1 MMEIAP
7 MFDQT
12 TRFQI
17 AFRRAAAIAGLTI
30 LVMAAGINW
39 SHAAATAFVDPGPF
53 ETPIFVAVAATICL
67 VVKLLARKPALR
79 L

>member
-1 MMEIAP
+1 

-17 AFRRAAAIAGLTI
+17 AFRRVVAIAGLTL

-39 SHAAATAFVDPGPF
+39 SHAASTALVGPGPF
-53 ETPIFVAVAATICL
+53 ETQIFVAVATTICL
-67 VVKLLARKPALR
+67 VVKLLRHRSTLILGKK
-79 L
+79 

>member
-1 MMEIAP
+1 

-17 AFRRAAAIAGLTI
+17 AFRRVAAIAGLTL

-39 SHAAATAFVDPGPF
+39 SHAASTAKADSRPF
-53 ETPIFVAVAATICL
+53 GTQI
-67 VVKLLARKPALR
+67 
-79 L
+79 